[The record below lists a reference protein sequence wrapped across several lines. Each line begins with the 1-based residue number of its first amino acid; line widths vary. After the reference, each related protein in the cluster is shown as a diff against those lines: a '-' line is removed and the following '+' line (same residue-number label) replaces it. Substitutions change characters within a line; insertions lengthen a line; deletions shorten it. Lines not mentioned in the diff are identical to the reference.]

1 MVKNNTSSPFFSY
14 VFCMMAYFVS
24 VFANE
29 ISIKEFMHLSDIS
42 FTEYDQIIF
51 SKLLGRLTA
60 AVILLLF
67 VKRFSFKRIIICSVF
82 LYFLSVFNIIFM
94 DVPHEIMLLYFFI
107 YTSTTIVVSTLLLG
121 YILIDN
127 KIDDNY
133 SLAIYVVSIFTAYLI
148 VDTFEYFTIT
158 GVYYLSELIVSN
170 ILPMGIFL
178 LILFFSPAYSQKID
192 LNKYRF
198 FEVIKRMEVEIL
210 VGFTIF
216 YVVMIVE
223 NGYEVYAL
231 ADSLLIFS
239 NVTREYIGVYSVI
252 AAVIMNTIYIIKF
265 NKHKVSI
272 ACIITLILIF
282 VSIPKWGHYSGISI
296 AGRVIF
302 ICSLY
307 TLFSSSLFSIAEKFR
322 GINLFSALSIYSLGS
337 VFGYYCGYITIN
349 TSENTLG
356 VNGFLISICFV
367 LLGLLFYYSYLFKK
381 HKLYR

>member
-1 MVKNNTSSPFFSY
+1 
-14 VFCMMAYFVS
+14 MMAYFVS

-67 VKRFSFKRIIICSVF
+67 VKSFSFKRIIICSVF

-170 ILPMGIFL
+170 ILPIGIFL

-192 LNKYRF
+192 
-198 FEVIKRMEVEIL
+198 
-210 VGFTIF
+210 
-216 YVVMIVE
+216 
-223 NGYEVYAL
+223 
-231 ADSLLIFS
+231 
-239 NVTREYIGVYSVI
+239 
-252 AAVIMNTIYIIKF
+252 
-265 NKHKVSI
+265 
-272 ACIITLILIF
+272 
-282 VSIPKWGHYSGISI
+282 
-296 AGRVIF
+296 
-302 ICSLY
+302 
-307 TLFSSSLFSIAEKFR
+307 
-322 GINLFSALSIYSLGS
+322 
-337 VFGYYCGYITIN
+337 
-349 TSENTLG
+349 
-356 VNGFLISICFV
+356 
-367 LLGLLFYYSYLFKK
+367 
-381 HKLYR
+381 

>member
-1 MVKNNTSSPFFSY
+1 MVKSNTSSPFFSY

-67 VKRFSFKRIIICSVF
+67 VKRFSFKRIIVCSVF

-133 SLAIYVVSIFTAYLI
+133 SLAIYVVSIFTAYLV

-158 GVYYLSELIVSN
+158 GVYYLSEL
-170 ILPMGIFL
+170 MGTSFTQRKNHYGHL
-178 LILFFSPAYSQKID
+178 LTWDTRHNLLERQSAHMERYS
-192 LNKYRF
+192 
-198 FEVIKRMEVEIL
+198 
-210 VGFTIF
+210 
-216 YVVMIVE
+216 
-223 NGYEVYAL
+223 
-231 ADSLLIFS
+231 
-239 NVTREYIGVYSVI
+239 
-252 AAVIMNTIYIIKF
+252 
-265 NKHKVSI
+265 
-272 ACIITLILIF
+272 
-282 VSIPKWGHYSGISI
+282 
-296 AGRVIF
+296 
-302 ICSLY
+302 
-307 TLFSSSLFSIAEKFR
+307 
-322 GINLFSALSIYSLGS
+322 SAK
-337 VFGYYCGYITIN
+337 
-349 TSENTLG
+349 LG
-356 VNGFLISICFV
+356 VVREL
-367 LLGLLFYYSYLFKK
+367 K
-381 HKLYR
+381 RD